1 MVMAKRKQVDEEI
14 KDSSDVRIQQAEL
27 LLKRKYVKY
36 RPLPKF
42 KGGCNNC

>member
-1 MVMAKRKQVDEEI
+1 MNEALVDSTNQTLLE
-14 KDSSDVRIQQAEL
+14 ANM

-42 KGGCNNC
+42 KSGCKNC